1 MYEIRCKQ
9 IDEFTVK
16 QEYAFNSKKQEQE
29 SKYTVKQWNS
39 VCLNYRKQSY
49 KMQPLSQYWDAEQKW
64 VYFLRGCSVGH
75 EL

>member
-29 SKYTVKQWNS
+29 SKYTVKQ
-39 VCLNYRKQSY
+39 
-49 KMQPLSQYWDAEQKW
+49 
-64 VYFLRGCSVGH
+64 
-75 EL
+75 